1 MLLVPPVYR
10 SGGRGAG
17 TVGVRVPCVLLGV
30 SVSWFDKW
38 IARAGNADGL
48 HTDTDRHR
56 AQPDAAVAT
65 AFTAAKESDLPR

>member
-1 MLLVPPVYR
+1 MFSRCFWCRLYR

-17 TVGVRVPCVLLGV
+17 PLGSECRCVLLGV

-48 HTDTDRHR
+48 H
-56 AQPDAAVAT
+56 
-65 AFTAAKESDLPR
+65 